1 MFDFIYAVKGCTEYL
16 ECNDNHISRE
26 ILLRKMEEKEII
38 VLKEAEKIIGWLRY
52 SLFWDNIPF
61 MNMLM
66 IEETYRKKGLGKMLI
81 TFWEK
86 EMRVK
91 GYKTVLTSTLSNESA
106 QHFYRKQGYKDAG
119 CLLLEEEGLEIVFK
133 KDI

>member
-1 MFDFIYAVKGCTEYL
+1 
-16 ECNDNHISRE
+16 
-26 ILLRKMEEKEII
+26 
-38 VLKEAEKIIGWLRY
+38 
-52 SLFWDNIPF
+52 

-66 IEETYRKKGLGKMLI
+66 IEETYRKKGLGKILI

-86 EMRVK
+86 EMREK
-91 GYKTVLTSTLSNESA
+91 GYKSVLTSTLSNESA

-119 CLLLEEEGLEIVFK
+119 CLLLEEVGLEIVFK